1 MKRLILIVLLVGFS
15 TYARGGLSLIYED
28 KRNFSLEIGID
39 STGDSSA
46 GGLIT
51 TANDTIE
58 MEQAGT
64 PIKSLIGALIVES
77 SLETAHDFGET
88 DSAFMAL
95 QTYGLGYA
103 PVTLVSRGQL
113 LLPCTLL
120 VNLVN
125 VNDTLFKRH
134 LRWTIQ
140 VLDTSA
146 ADSLID
152 SVTTANG
159 RVIRPYNLR
168 WELIGRD

>member
-1 MKRLILIVLLVGFS
+1 MKRLALILVLVGFS
-15 TYARGGLSLIYED
+15 TYARGLSLIYED
-28 KRNFSLEIGID
+28 QRMHVVTIVVD
-39 STGDSSA
+39 SAADSSA

-51 TANDTIE
+51 VADDTIP

-64 PIKSLIGALIVES
+64 PIKSLIGALIVEP
-77 SLETAHDFGET
+77 SLETAHGFGLA

-95 QTYGLGYA
+95 QTFGLGYA
-103 PVTLVSRGQL
+103 PVTLASRGQL

-134 LRWTIQ
+134 LRWTVQ

-146 ADSLID
+146 ADSLVD

>member
-1 MKRLILIVLLVGFS
+1 MKRLILIVVLIGFS
-15 TYARGGLSLIYED
+15 AHARGLSLIYED
-28 KRNFSLEIGID
+28 KRNFNLTISID
-39 STGDSSA
+39 STGDSSN

-51 TANDTIE
+51 VVNDTIE

-64 PIKSLIGALIVES
+64 PIKSLIGALIVEP
-77 SLETAHDFGET
+77 SLETARGFGLA
-88 DSAFMAL
+88 DSALMAL
-95 QTYGLGYA
+95 QTFGLGYA

-134 LRWTIQ
+134 LRWVVQ

-146 ADSLID
+146 ADSLVD
-152 SVTTANG
+152 SVSTENG